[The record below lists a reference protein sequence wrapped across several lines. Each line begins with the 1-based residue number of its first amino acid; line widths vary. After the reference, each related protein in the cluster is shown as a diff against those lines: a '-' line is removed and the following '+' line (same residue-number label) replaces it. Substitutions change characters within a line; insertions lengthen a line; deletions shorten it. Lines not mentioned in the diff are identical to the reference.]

1 MLVSTGDK
9 SDDAK
14 CVTHYSGAATGGL
27 QGGAVGPNGPQT
39 LSLILCNNILSY
51 YSGSE
56 TVRAGFAP
64 RSCQKAPS
72 DK

>member
-1 MLVSTGDK
+1 MTLNVQRQG
-9 SDDAK
+9 
-14 CVTHYSGAATGGL
+14 GAATGGL

-56 TVRAGFAP
+56 TVRSGFAP